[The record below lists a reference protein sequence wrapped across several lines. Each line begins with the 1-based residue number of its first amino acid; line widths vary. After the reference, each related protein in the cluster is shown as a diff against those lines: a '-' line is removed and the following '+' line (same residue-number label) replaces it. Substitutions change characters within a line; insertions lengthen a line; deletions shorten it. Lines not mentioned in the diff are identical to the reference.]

1 MERPLH
7 VEDIVSRKS
16 DATVLAVVE
25 RTHADVD
32 THEPNPKR
40 HEPGPIKRHADVP
53 VAPFRRF
60 LSDGVPPRGTVLVRW
75 QTTDHLQLLPT
86 SKLILLD
93 RSLLIGDVVRK
104 DARLAMSGV
113 VINTFTKCVLRPMG
127 DITYKGQTLKG
138 LPPPVPLGPDFRR
151 SAVQPPVIRHVPAS
165 ELTEADS
172 PREED
177 LVIHKEW
184 IGRVDA
190 VHPNLILKL
199 AGNCVVEVDE
209 EHCEQPT
216 GDVEPFAVGDVAV
229 TKKGHL
235 RNGRWIFG
243 RYDPNTLPVGTV
255 VEIRP
260 HLVEVT
266 WLQQRLGG
274 ALTNEPPAVLERD
287 ELQSESFHIYDR
299 TRRPTQTVTEPRA
312 TNPVSNSEI
321 DVRLGLRV
329 RFKDLAGACVKY
341 DGSTPNGKITRI
353 DRSANLGYDLNVFDI
368 ERFDTDITVQWQD
381 LSITTEHSIDLIPDS
396 SIEDEHAAWPGEI
409 AHTLDYRDNHDAS
422 MPNVEDPKKVGVIQ
436 SVNAAERMAH
446 IRWAP
451 DAVVHYAVNGET
463 EGPTK
468 LLLTGVVGLASG
480 EVEEVS
486 LYELEA
492 PAALNVRRGDIVLVY
507 SNSGGANEPATQ
519 LREWLGEVVDTPL
532 DGTLTVRL
540 GAATEVRDVQ
550 LRREEVMAAIRS
562 DGTDDL
568 DSWDDGE
575 DDEGDEADEDEV
587 DSEDGDFAAGV
598 AHGIALRNRQIR
610 FGDEVDGD
618 GETEGGFSDWR
629 SEHDDDSMSDVSEE
643 AQARYEDENGQT
655 LDEEDV
661 EDGDWESA
669 DEEMPDAPAQITPPT
684 STSVTPPDTSK
695 QTGDAAND
703 HPAEAPTANEP
714 PRYLI
719 LEDAVPATHHYV
731 DSTPSSNLTHMKRV
745 QKEHGIL
752 QKPAALPSGVYVRTW
767 ESRLDLLRVL
777 FIGPAETPYAQ
788 APFVMDFHLPPIFP
802 TEPPHAFFYS
812 WPGEAG
818 LGGVGRVNP
827 NLYED
832 GKICLSLLGTW
843 EGSKNEGWSSR
854 STILQVVVSLLGLVL
869 VKEPYFN
876 EAGYETLA
884 GLESSRRPSALYNER
899 TFLRARTFVITALAR
914 VGKDGVATGRDLEG
928 VGDVVRWEYYAEGGP
943 RGLENVIK
951 DVEGVLE
958 RSEKGGEEVDG
969 LTVMSK
975 GACIPLRRVLVR
987 LKELSPVVVTEISTL
1002 LHRQLVT
1009 SSTPTAPLTPL
1020 AR

>member
-1 MERPLH
+1 
-7 VEDIVSRKS
+7 
-16 DATVLAVVE
+16 
-25 RTHADVD
+25 
-32 THEPNPKR
+32 
-40 HEPGPIKRHADVP
+40 
-53 VAPFRRF
+53 
-60 LSDGVPPRGTVLVRW
+60 
-75 QTTDHLQLLPT
+75 
-86 SKLILLD
+86 
-93 RSLLIGDVVRK
+93 
-104 DARLAMSGV
+104 
-113 VINTFTKCVLRPMG
+113 
-127 DITYKGQTLKG
+127 
-138 LPPPVPLGPDFRR
+138 
-151 SAVQPPVIRHVPAS
+151 
-165 ELTEADS
+165 
-172 PREED
+172 
-177 LVIHKEW
+177 
-184 IGRVDA
+184 
-190 VHPNLILKL
+190 
-199 AGNCVVEVDE
+199 
-209 EHCEQPT
+209 
-216 GDVEPFAVGDVAV
+216 
-229 TKKGHL
+229 KGHL

-312 TNPVSNSEI
+312 KDTVSNSEI
-321 DVRLGLRV
+321 DVRPGLRV

-341 DGSTPNGKITRI
+341 DGSTPNGKVTRI

-409 AHTLDYRDNHDAS
+409 AHTVDHRDDYNAS
-422 MPNVEDPKKVGVIQ
+422 MPKVEDPKKVGVIQ

-451 DAVVHYAVNGET
+451 NAVIHYAVNDEN

-468 LLLTGVVGLASG
+468 LLLTGVVGIANG

-492 PAALNVRRGDIVLVY
+492 PASLNVRRGDIVLVY
-507 SNSGGANEPATQ
+507 SNPGRANEPATQ
-519 LREWLGEVVDTPL
+519 LREWLGEVVDTRL
-532 DGTLTVRL
+532 DGTLTIRL
-540 GAATEVRDVQ
+540 GAAAEVRDVQ

-562 DGTDDL
+562 DGTDDI
-568 DSWDDGE
+568 DGWDDGE
-575 DDEGDEADEDEV
+575 HEEDDEAEEYED
-587 DSEDGDFAAGV
+587 DSEDGGFAAGV
-598 AHGIALRNRQIR
+598 AHGITLRNRQIQ
-610 FGDEVDGD
+610 FGDENDGD
-618 GETEGGFSDWR
+618 GETEEGLSDWR

-643 AQARYEDENGQT
+643 AQARYEDENGQM

-695 QTGDAAND
+695 QNGDAAND
-703 HPAEAPTANEP
+703 DHPAEVPSTNEP

-719 LEDAVPATHHYV
+719 LENGVPRGHNFA
-731 DSTPSSNLTHMKRV
+731 DSSPSSNPTHMKRV
-745 QKEHGIL
+745 QKEHRIL

-788 APFVMDFHLPPIFP
+788 APFVMDFHLPPTFP
-802 TEPPHAFFYS
+802 AEPPLAFFYS

-843 EGSKNEGWSSR
+843 EGSKTEGWNNH

-899 TFLRARTFVITALAR
+899 TFLRARTFIITALAR
-914 VGKDGVATGRDLEG
+914 VGKDGSARGRNLEG
-928 VGDVVRWEYYAEGGP
+928 VGDVVRWEYYDDGGP
-943 RGLENVIK
+943 RGLEKVIE

-987 LKELSPVVVTEISTL
+987 LKELT
-1002 LHRQLVT
+1002 
-1009 SSTPTAPLTPL
+1009 
-1020 AR
+1020 

>member
-7 VEDIVSRKS
+7 VEDIVSKKS

-53 VAPFRRF
+53 VAQFRRF
-60 LSDGVPPRGTVLVRW
+60 LSDGVPPRGTVMVRW

-86 SKLILLD
+86 SKLTLLD

-113 VINTFTKCVLRPMG
+113 VINTFTKCVLRPMS

-138 LPPPVPLGPDFRR
+138 LPPPAPLGPDFRR
-151 SAVQPPVIRHVPAS
+151 SAVQPPVIRNVPAS
-165 ELTEADS
+165 ELMEAES

-177 LVIHKEW
+177 LVIYKEW

-199 AGNCVVEVDE
+199 AGNCVVEVNE

-216 GDVEPFAVGDVAV
+216 GDVEPFAVGDIAV

-299 TRRPTQTVTEPRA
+299 TRRPTQTATEPRA
-312 TNPVSNSEI
+312 TNTVSNSEI

-329 RFKDLAGACVKY
+329 RFKDLAGACAKY
-341 DGSTPNGKITRI
+341 DGSTPNSKVTRI

-396 SIEDEHAAWPGEI
+396 SIDDEHAAWPGEI
-409 AHTLDYRDNHDAS
+409 AHTVDHRDNYDAS
-422 MPNVEDPKKVGVIQ
+422 MPKVEDPKKVGVIQ
-436 SVNAAERMAH
+436 SVDAAERMAH

-451 DAVVHYAVNGET
+451 DAVVHYAVSDEK
-463 EGPTK
+463 EAFTK

-480 EVEEVS
+480 EMQEVS

-507 SNSGGANEPATQ
+507 SNPGGANEPAMQ
-519 LREWLGEVVDTPL
+519 LREWLGEVVDTRL

-540 GAATEVRDVQ
+540 GAAAEVRDVQ

-568 DSWDDGE
+568 DGWDDGE
-575 DDEGDEADEDEV
+575 DEEDDEAEEYEA
-587 DSEDGDFAAGV
+587 DSEDGGFAAGV
-598 AHGIALRNRQIR
+598 AHGIALRNRQMR

-618 GETEGGFSDWR
+618 GETTEGFSDWR
-629 SEHDDDSMSDVSEE
+629 SEHDNDSMSDVSEE
-643 AQARYEDENGQT
+643 AQARYEDENGQM
-655 LDEEDV
+655 LDEDDV
-661 EDGDWESA
+661 EGEDWESA
-669 DEEMPDAPAQITPPT
+669 EEEMPDAPAKNTPPT

-695 QTGDAAND
+695 QNGDAADDD
-703 HPAEAPTANEP
+703 HPAEAPTTNEP

-719 LEDAVPATHHYV
+719 LEDTVPSAHHYA
-731 DSTPSSNLTHMKRV
+731 DSAPSSNPTHMKRV

-752 QKPAALPSGVYVRTW
+752 QKPGALPSGVYVPHLGIPPRPPPRPLHR
-767 ESRLDLLRVL
+767 SRRDPVL
-777 FIGPAETPYAQ
+777 ASAVQ
-788 APFVMDFHLPPIFP
+788 
-802 TEPPHAFFYS
+802 PPHAFFYS

-843 EGSKNEGWSSR
+843 EGSKNEGWNSR

-914 VGKDGVATGRDLEG
+914 VGKEGVATWRDLKG
-928 VGDVVRWEYYAEGGP
+928 VGDVVRWEYYDEDGP
-943 RGLENVIK
+943 RGLQKVIQ

-987 LKELSPVVVTEISTL
+987 LKEL
-1002 LHRQLVT
+1002 R
-1009 SSTPTAPLTPL
+1009 
-1020 AR
+1020 

>member
-7 VEDIVSRKS
+7 VEDIVSKKS
-16 DATVLAVVE
+16 DHTVLALVE

-40 HEPGPIKRHADVP
+40 HEQGPIKRHADVSP
-53 VAPFRRF
+53 ASFRKF
-60 LSDGVPPRGTVLVRW
+60 LKDGVPPRGTVLVRW

-104 DARLAMSGV
+104 DARLAISGV
-113 VINTFTKCVLRPMG
+113 VINTFTKCVLKPMG
-127 DITYKGQTLKG
+127 DITYKGYTMKG
-138 LPPPVPLGPDFRR
+138 LVPPAPLGPDFRR
-151 SAVQPPVIRHVPAS
+151 SAVQPPVIRNVPAS
-165 ELTEADS
+165 ELMEAES

-177 LVIHKEW
+177 LVIYKEW

-190 VHPNLILKL
+190 VSPNLILKL

-209 EHCEQPT
+209 ENCEQPT
-216 GDVEPFAVGDVAV
+216 GDVEPFAVGDIAV

-274 ALTNEPPAVLERD
+274 ASTNEPPAVLERD

-312 TNPVSNSEI
+312 TETVSNSEV

-341 DGSTPNGKITRI
+341 DGSTPNGKVTRI

-409 AHTLDYRDNHDAS
+409 AHTVDHRDNYNAS
-422 MPNVEDPKKVGVIQ
+422 MPKVEDPKKVGVIQ

-451 DAVVHYAVNGET
+451 DAVIHYAVNDEK
-463 EGPTK
+463 EGPIK
-468 LLLTGVVGLASG
+468 LLLTGVVGIANG

-492 PAALNVRRGDIVLVY
+492 PASLNVRRGDIVLVY
-507 SNSGGANEPATQ
+507 SNPGRANEPATQ
-519 LREWLGEVVDTPL
+519 LREWLGEVVDTRL

-540 GAATEVRDVQ
+540 GAAAEVRDVQ

-562 DGTDDL
+562 DGTDDI
-568 DSWDDGE
+568 DGWDDGE
-575 DDEGDEADEDEV
+575 DEEDDEAEEYED
-587 DSEDGDFAAGV
+587 DSEDGGFAAGV

-610 FGDEVDGD
+610 FGDEIDGD
-618 GETEGGFSDWR
+618 GETEDGISDWR

-669 DEEMPDAPAQITPPT
+669 DEEMPDAPAQFTPPT

-695 QTGDAAND
+695 QNGDAAND
-703 HPAEAPTANEP
+703 DHPAEVPSTNEP

-719 LEDAVPATHHYV
+719 LEDGVPRGHNFA
-731 DSTPSSNLTHMKRV
+731 DSSPSSNPTHMKRV
-745 QKEHGIL
+745 QKEHRIL

-788 APFVMDFHLPPIFP
+788 APFVMDFHLPPTFP
-802 TEPPHAFFYS
+802 AEPPLAFFYS

-843 EGSKNEGWSSR
+843 EGSKTEGWNNH

-899 TFLRARTFVITALAR
+899 TFLRARTFIITALAR
-914 VGKDGVATGRDLEG
+914 VGKDGSARGRNLEG
-928 VGDVVRWEYYAEGGP
+928 VGDVVRWEYYDDGGP
-943 RGLENVIK
+943 RGLEKVIE

-987 LKELSPVVVTEISTL
+987 LKELT
-1002 LHRQLVT
+1002 
-1009 SSTPTAPLTPL
+1009 
-1020 AR
+1020 